1 MPGPG
6 ATDRTKAVPDAKKLM
21 AELEA
26 LKAQIRAREAEGR
39 TAGWEPTVA
48 QGDEE
53 PFVTEARELSAA
65 KRAGD
70 MYARRVGEDEAA
82 ASLEADTRAIGR
94 GPVAVQRTRDR
105 DSIDYPDDKGF
116 TFGASS
122 DGDGITRG
130 SGGAPVYMPGGRER
144 AVAGS
149 TRGDSVAVDDP
160 YQPVD
165 GSPSPGAPASLEQR
179 LATARERLA
188 ALKKPAPRATAS
200 TGASAGGKS
209 KR

>member
-6 ATDRTKAVPDAKKLM
+6 ATDRTKALPDAKKLM
-21 AELEA
+21 AEYKALQAKIAALEA
-26 LKAQIRAREAEGR
+26 EARGPA
-39 TAGWEPTVA
+39 TVA

-53 PFVTEARELSAA
+53 PFVTEAREAAAA

-70 MYARRVGEDEAA
+70 AYSRQVGEDEAA
-82 ASLEADTRAIGR
+82 TSLEADTRAIGR

-105 DSIDYPDDKGF
+105 DSTDYPDDKGF

-122 DGDGITRG
+122 PSGDGIVRG
-130 SGGAPVYMPGGRER
+130 GGGAPVYMPGARER

-149 TRGDSVAVDDP
+149 TRGDSVAIDDP
-160 YQPVD
+160 YQPVS
-165 GSPSPGAPASLEQR
+165 GSPSPSTTAPLEQR
-179 LATARERLA
+179 IATARERLA
-188 ALKKPAPRATAS
+188 AMKKPAPRPATAAVGS
-200 TGASAGGKS
+200 AAGGKS